1 MIDITNVEV
10 TGWEAAIRGMRN
22 PMNSWNKSDTV
33 YTDIDWFDEEMIQ
46 HKTDVPDIGPNDHDL
61 MMKLAK
67 AGSDHRKYLRMIHVS
82 MDVDAPQYWWSQ
94 FDQYKIATVTNST
107 SKMHKLHA
115 KEFELSDFST
125 DYIAGD
131 EVAMAYLN
139 ETIEFLNARREIY
152 NSTGDKDAWYQMLQM
167 LPMSYNQLRTV
178 DLNYEVLRNIYFAR
192 RGHKLDE
199 WHTFCEW
206 IETLPYHEF
215 ITEVE

>member
-1 MIDITNVEV
+1 MLDITNVDV
-10 TGWEAAIRGMRN
+10 TGWEAAVRGMRN
-22 PMNSWNKSDTV
+22 PMNSWNKSDSIF
-33 YTDIDWFDEEMIQ
+33 YSEDYELYDYIE
-46 HKTDVPDIGPNDHDL
+46 IGEADHDL

-82 MDVDAPQYWWSQ
+82 ADIDAPFYWWKEY
-94 FDQYKIATVTNST
+94 DTYKIGTVANSCST
-107 SKMHKLHA
+107 MHKIHA

-125 DYIAGD
+125 DYISGD
-131 EVAMAYLN
+131 EVALAYMN
-139 ETIEFLNARREIY
+139 ETIEFLNARRDIY
-152 NSTGDKDAWYQMLQM
+152 NSTGDKDAWYQMIQI

-215 ITEVE
+215 ITEA